1 MIKVPQFLKKGDKI
15 GIVAPASCIPNSLE
29 DAVNLLES
37 WGLEVVLGET
47 VSSSFHQFSGEDQ
60 LRANDFQR
68 MLDDDSIK
76 AIVAARGGY
85 GSVRIIDQLD
95 FSEFKKDPKWIVGF
109 SDITVL
115 HCHIQALFGIATI
128 HAQMPLTI
136 PDATKQSLETLRKAL
151 FGEMLFYS
159 YKTELGNINGEAEGI
174 LVGGNLAILASV
186 TGSVSEVDYAGKILF
201 IEDVGEHYYAVDR
214 MLRML
219 KRAGKLKDLKG
230 LIIGGFTSMKD
241 NQPGFGFSIEEIVFD
256 LVREYGYP
264 VATDFPAGHIDNNM
278 ALFFGK
284 EVSLKVED
292 KQVQL
297 DYL

>member
-15 GIVAPASCIPNSLE
+15 GIVAPASSIPNGLE

-47 VSSSFHQFSGEDQ
+47 VSSSFHQFSAEDQ
-60 LRANDFQR
+60 FRANDFQR
-68 MLDDDSIK
+68 MLDDPSIK
-76 AIVAARGGY
+76 AIIAARGGY

-95 FSEFKKDPKWIVGF
+95 FSTFAKNPKWVVGF

-115 HCHIQALFGIATI
+115 HCHIHALFRVSTI
-128 HAQMPLTI
+128 HGQMPLTI
-136 PDATKQSLETLRKAL
+136 PDATKKSLDTLRKAL
-151 FGEMLFYS
+151 FGEALSYS
-159 YKTELGNINGEAEGI
+159 YKSELGNIEGEAEGV
-174 LVGGNLAILASV
+174 LVGGNLAILASIS
-186 TGSVSEVDYAGKILF
+186 GSVSEVDYAGKILF

-214 MLRML
+214 MMRML

-241 NQPGFGFSIEEIVFD
+241 NQPGFGFTVEEIVVD

-278 ALFFGK
+278 ALVFGK
-284 EVSLKVED
+284 EVSLQVEGELVRL
-292 KQVQL
+292 K
-297 DYL
+297 YI